1 MERFSEVLDDLAA
14 MGPRGLGRF
23 AASIDPVWIEQALAH
38 TGKASTR
45 RRKLPADMVV
55 WLIVGMALFRDRSI
69 VNVVEHLNLV
79 APGVESLAP
88 SAIPPARARLGA
100 EPMEW
105 LFRKIADA
113 YSSAPALP
121 TFHGLELYGID
132 GSHLRVQDS
141 DENFEFFG
149 KPGGRGGSGDAGY
162 PQARIAVLLNLR
174 SRLLADARFGPFATS
189 EQNLAREM
197 LSSIPEASITVLD
210 RGFVNYALLDEI
222 VGDREHER
230 HVMIRLRRDQKF
242 TDVELLPDGSALA
255 RMRPS
260 KEARRKHS
268 NLADFIQGRI
278 IEYQHEGGTPSRIFV
293 TLTDHEKYP
302 AAEVV
307 ELYHERWELEVG
319 YDELKTHMFE
329 RVECLRSLSP
339 NNVIQELWGLL
350 LVYNLV
356 RREMLLVAVEHDLP
370 PTRVSFRT
378 AVLTCRD
385 FWLITAWGAP
395 GRVPRHLADLRM
407 TLGSLIIPPRR
418 SERRYPRH
426 VKVKMSNY
434 ARNRGTRTR
443 DGPK

>member
-1 MERFSEVLDDLAA
+1 
-14 MGPRGLGRF
+14 MGPRGLARF
-23 AASIDPVWIEQALAH
+23 EASIDPQWIEEALVF
-38 TGKASTR
+38 TGKASIR
-45 RRKLPADMVV
+45 RRKLPADTVV

-88 SAIPPARARLGA
+88 SAIPAARARLGA

-105 LFRKIADA
+105 LFYKFARA
-113 YSSAPALP
+113 YSGAPQLDR
-121 TFHGLELYGID
+121 FHGLDVYGID

-141 DENFEFFG
+141 DDNFEFFG

-174 SRLLADARFGPFATS
+174 SRLLMDARFGPYRTA
-189 EQNLAREM
+189 EQVLAREM
-197 LSSIPEASITVLD
+197 VPSIPDHSITVLD
-210 RGFVNYALLDEI
+210 RGFIDTPLFHAILSQGSD
-222 VGDREHER
+222 R
-230 HVMIRLRRDQKF
+230 HVMVRLRNNHKF
-242 TDVELLPDGSALA
+242 TGVEELPDGTLLA
-255 RMRPS
+255 RMAMGRDV
-260 KEARRKHS
+260 RREHP
-268 NLADFIQGRI
+268 NAPLFIEGRVI
-278 IEYQHEGGTPSRIFV
+278 GYQHEGGKPSRLFV
-293 TLTDHEKYP
+293 TLSDWERYP
-302 AAEVV
+302 AAELV

-329 RVECLRSLSP
+329 RSECLRSLSP
-339 NNVIQELWGLL
+339 KNVIQELWGLL

-356 RREMLLVAVEHDLP
+356 RREMLLVAEQHGLP

-378 AVLTCRD
+378 AILTVRD

-418 SERRYPRH
+418 TERRYPRH
-426 VKVKMSNY
+426 VKIKMSNY
-434 ARNRGTRTR
+434 KRNRGKRTR

>member
-1 MERFSEVLDDLAA
+1 MEQFSEILDDLAA
-14 MGPRGLGRF
+14 MGPRGLARF
-23 AASIDPVWIEQALAH
+23 EASIDPSWIEQALAH
-38 TGKASTR
+38 TGKASIR
-45 RRKLPADMVV
+45 RRKLPADMLV

-88 SAIPPARARLGA
+88 RAARCRADGVAVPQDCGGLFERAGAAYLPRTGAVRDRRQPPPR
-100 EPMEW
+100 P
-105 LFRKIADA
+105 
-113 YSSAPALP
+113 
-121 TFHGLELYGID
+121 GLRRD
-132 GSHLRVQDS
+132 
-141 DENFEFFG
+141 FEFFG

-174 SRLLADARFGPFATS
+174 SRLLADARFGPFGTS
-189 EQNLAREM
+189 EQSLAREM
-197 LSSIPEASITVLD
+197 ISNIPDASVTVLD
-210 RGFVNYALLDEI
+210 RGFISYALLAEV
-222 VGDREHER
+222 VGSEERER
-230 HVMIRLRRDQKF
+230 NVMIRLRADQKF
-242 TDVELLPDGSALA
+242 TDVKLLPDGSALA

-260 KEARRKHS
+260 KEARRKHD
-268 NLADFIQGRI
+268 NLPDFIQGRI
-278 IEYQHEGGTPSRIFV
+278 VHYQHEGGTASRLFV
-293 TLTDHEKYP
+293 TLTDWELYP
-302 AAEVV
+302 ALALVG
-307 ELYHERWELEVG
+307 LYHERWELEVG

-356 RREMLLVAVEHDLP
+356 RREMLLVALEHGLP

-407 TLGSLIIPPRR
+407 TLSSLIIPPRR
-418 SERRYPRH
+418 SHRRYPRH
-426 VKVKMSNY
+426 VKIKMSNY
-434 ARNRGTRTR
+434 PRNRGTRTR